1 MVAIFA
7 AVAVWSRPSPLLLT
21 AVEPIVDIRTFTDRN
36 FGVGCL
42 ISFCVGIGLYGLT
55 YLYPRYLAEV
65 RGYSALMI
73 GETMFVSGIT
83 MFLTAPIC
91 RGGDGA
97 RSMRHHHRHRPL
109 HLRARL
115 LPDDLDH
122 PRL

>member
-1 MVAIFA
+1 M
-7 AVAVWSRPSPLLLT
+7 
-21 AVEPIVDIRTFTDRN
+21 
-36 FGVGCL
+36 
-42 ISFCVGIGLYGLT
+42 
-55 YLYPRYLAEV
+55 YPRYLAEV

-83 MFLTAPIC
+83 MFLTAPIVG
-91 RGGDGA
+91 RLMTKIDMRYIIA
-97 RSMRHHHRHRPL
+97 VRSL